1 MNVKE
6 TVAGFNKNWTHS
18 LFRFPTN
25 GTTSA
30 TVKELGVTYTF
41 NSIIS
46 FILYSIYSFSY
57 TRLRPWNGRN
67 DFNWKHCRHKRKQH
81 NIPIRKCEYSCIY
94 LFIKRLCL
102 YSEHFATTLSCKLFA
117 LICFSLKLSYF
128 SLFAFFYLSN
138 NSPIFLCL
146 LFSHKMTCFIS
157 TFFNSSVYQNDV

>member
-1 MNVKE
+1 MVKPTSIGNIAVIKGSNITFPLGNVN
-6 TVAGFNKNWTHS
+6 VPVF
-18 LFRFPTN
+18 
-25 GTTSA
+25 
-30 TVKELGVTYTF
+30 
-41 NSIIS
+41 
-46 FILYSIYSFSY
+46 
-57 TRLRPWNGRN
+57 
-67 DFNWKHCRHKRKQH
+67 
-81 NIPIRKCEYSCIY
+81 IY

-157 TFFNSSVYQNDV
+157 TFDFILTLLYIKTMFRHATLQNEQFKYSIVLFFFTNHRFHSETT